1 MAGARVDMPIN
12 GASDWSSFVDIVQL
26 MMEGFMS
33 VSLTEMETN
42 NQPLIESVSTI
53 IVKGTC
59 YKFAA
64 DETITGWAGIGVSTE
79 AYIYVVP
86 NAATCTAIWSA
97 TAPAWDSDYQG
108 WYNGNNRCIG
118 GAYKDGSGN
127 CTKKWL
133 TYSSTRGVRGSATNR
148 ERIVE
153 SDIGALAV
161 TEGKIGALA
170 VTEGKIGALAVT
182 TGKIND
188 LAVTT
193 GRINDLAVTEGKIGA
208 LAVTEGKIGA
218 LAVTTGKINDLAVT
232 TGRINDLAVH
242 DNKISK
248 NCSSSS
254 VNISASDTW
263 VVPAHFYMF
272 AKCDSTGVN
281 LEMNTTAGWKV
292 FTSLTQGGA
301 MILSDGTNF
310 RIYNTSGVSITVYYR
325 QLV

>member
-170 VTEGKIGALAVT
+170 VT
-182 TGKIND
+182 
-188 LAVTT
+188 
-193 GRINDLAVTEGKIGA
+193 
-208 LAVTEGKIGA
+208 
-218 LAVTTGKINDLAVT
+218 TGKINDLAVT

>member
-1 MAGARVDMPIN
+1 MAGARIDMPIN

-86 NAATCTAIWSA
+86 NGATCTAIWSA

-153 SDIGALAV
+153 SDIENLAV
-161 TEGKIGALA
+161 T
-170 VTEGKIGALAVT
+170 VGKIGALAVT

-193 GRINDLAVTEGKIGA
+193 GKINDLAVTEGKIND

-218 LAVTTGKINDLAVT
+218 LAVTTGKIGALAVT
-232 TGRINDLAVH
+232 TGKINDLAVH
-242 DNKISK
+242 GSKISK
-248 NCSSSS
+248 NCTSSS
-254 VNISASDTW
+254 VNIDATDTW
-263 VVPAHFYMF
+263 VVPAYLYMF
-272 AKCDSTGVN
+272 AKCDSTGVT
-281 LEMNTTAGWKV
+281 LDMNTTAGWKV
-292 FTSLTQGGA
+292 FTSLTQGGTT
-301 MILSDGTNF
+301 ILSDGTNF
-310 RIYNTSGVSITVYYR
+310 RISNSSGVSITVYYR

>member
-1 MAGARVDMPIN
+1 MAGARIDMPIN

-33 VSLTEMETN
+33 VSLTEMESN
-42 NQPLIESVSTI
+42 SEPVIESVSTI

-86 NAATCTAIWSA
+86 NGATCTAIWSA

-153 SDIGALAV
+153 SDIENLAV
-161 TEGKIGALA
+161 T
-170 VTEGKIGALAVT
+170 VGKIGALAVT

-193 GRINDLAVTEGKIGA
+193 GKINDLAVTEGKIND

-218 LAVTTGKINDLAVT
+218 LAVTTGKIGALAVT
-232 TGRINDLAVH
+232 TGKINDLAVH
-242 DNKISK
+242 GSKISK
-248 NCSSSS
+248 NCTSSS
-254 VNISASDTW
+254 VNIDATDTW
-263 VVPAHFYMF
+263 VVPAYLYMF
-272 AKCDSTGVN
+272 AKCDSTGVT
-281 LEMNTTAGWKV
+281 LDMNTTAGWKV
-292 FTSLTQGGA
+292 FTSLTQGGTT
-301 MILSDGTNF
+301 ILSDGTNF
-310 RIYNTSGVSITVYYR
+310 RISNSSGVSITVYYR